1 MRLTLCLLELW
12 VCTGHIKRLIYRLF
26 GFQGSPQMGEQQDKV
41 PLLGVVEDSLR
52 PSLTVSAL
60 LTQSSPSPAWELPL
74 APLLQV
80 LDGNQ
85 FLVLGN
91 APAHVV
97 SRTALPTPCKQSHS

>member
-1 MRLTLCLLELW
+1 
-12 VCTGHIKRLIYRLF
+12 
-26 GFQGSPQMGEQQDKV
+26 MGEQQDKV

-52 PSLTVSAL
+52 PSMTVSAL
-60 LTQSSPSPAWELPL
+60 LTQSSPSPASELPL